1 MVRKLLTLLMD
12 FVLNALKKSEKV
24 KPPEKEVKM
33 ELKLIRKRLY
43 KDSTIGE
50 LLIDGY
56 FECYTLED
64 EVRPPGEKVPGET
77 AISAGTYKLVIDKSD
92 RFKCLM
98 PHLLDVPMFTGVRIH
113 SGNTDQDTEGC
124 ILVGSTIVNEN
135 FIGNSKVAFD
145 QLFSKLKLTFD
156 LGEEIRIT
164 IE

>member
-64 EVRPPGEKVPGET
+64 EVRPTGEKVPGET

-92 RFKCLM
+92 RFKRLM

-113 SGNTDQDTEGC
+113 SGNTDEDTEGC